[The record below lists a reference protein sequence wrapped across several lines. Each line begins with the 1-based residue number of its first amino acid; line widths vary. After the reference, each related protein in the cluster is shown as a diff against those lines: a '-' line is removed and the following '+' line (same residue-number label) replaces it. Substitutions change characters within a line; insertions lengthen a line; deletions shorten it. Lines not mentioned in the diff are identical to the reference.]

1 MGISTNFELPK
12 FFFELQVIYT
22 SQENL
27 QDFILEL
34 EKLDVTTITDLANF
48 SYVIEVNDVTELAIF
63 YLNISSLNEL
73 KLLFNKSELIKGLY
87 IKDITQQLLTGTY
100 KHQYFWK
107 VLENKEYDNEDFK
120 KDEIEFF
127 YNFIER
133 NTSVDNILDKVNH
146 RGLNNLLEPE
156 LQILDSNS

>member
-1 MGISTNFELPK
+1 MRISSSFELPK
-12 FFFELQVIYT
+12 QFYEIQVIY
-22 SQENL
+22 SSKENL
-27 QDFILEL
+27 KDFILEL
-34 EKLDVTTITDLANF
+34 EKLDTTTITDLSNF
-48 SYVIEVNDVTELAIF
+48 SYVIEINDVTELAIF